1 MVVLR
6 DLQLVYVFNYVS
18 ILMCSQRP
26 KSWKL
31 IPLPPESVTSFDMPW
46 YSCLWMCFSK
56 FPMGLLVGGQDES
69 LISQGI
75 WRFKIQNKL
84 CDRVLL
90 FGRSNTFLWGRIID
104 WISSCLCLGNGGLYS
119 KVFLCFELIWG
130 ELMRDWTNQKR
141 EQKYSTPP
149 ARIPERFVLLAFLDS
164 LVFTGL
170 RLFIPNSAYK
180 SQKHHHCWQDND
192 IW

>member
-56 FPMGLLVGGQDES
+56 FPMGLLVGGRDES
-69 LISQGI
+69 LISEGI

-90 FGRSNTFLWGRIID
+90 FGRSNTFLLGANYRLNKLMLMFRERGFIFESIFVFRAYLGRAKERLNERKTRAKIFDPASQDTGEIRTPG
-104 WISSCLCLGNGGLYS
+104 LFRFLGLY
-119 KVFLCFELIWG
+119 
-130 ELMRDWTNQKR
+130 R
-141 EQKYSTPP
+141 P
-149 ARIPERFVLLAFLDS
+149 
-164 LVFTGL
+164 
-170 RLFIPNSAYK
+170 
-180 SQKHHHCWQDND
+180 
-192 IW
+192 